1 MHGFRRQGR
10 REVWPVS
17 WHEDFGSK
25 WLRRL
30 RVFAVGGVVVLAGST
45 ARGEKVD
52 LHAAIR
58 MALENNQAFQA
69 VAEKRVEVE
78 SAITEARADAFP
90 QLSLY
95 AGWSQSRNPSFL
107 NSRDFEDILS
117 QFPGADFTPRAQDLY
132 ASGLRLSQPL
142 FTFGKIGAAV
152 QLAKLAASA
161 TEAQVE
167 VARLDTALAAAEA
180 YYGLLAAREQVRTLE
195 LEQQSRSEALAV
207 VQARYDIGEATR
219 LELLQAQAA
228 FAEVRPTVESARGG
242 VLIAEIRLRAV
253 LGVQPGTSLQA
264 HPVEDDPPPPP
275 DSELLARAGWQRRP
289 ELAAIELEREARVRQ
304 ERVITADGLP
314 RLDLSGSWGRQVRLL
329 DNLDRSLFDDWRVS
343 VDLSWS
349 LFDGGRRRGQA
360 AAVRSLQRQLALRL
374 ADTENRVALEVE
386 QAVTGYRTALA
397 RLDAARQARDA
408 AREARRVAEET
419 YQLGAAIFADVL
431 DAQRREVQAEV
442 NSVAS
447 YFDAWVGAAR
457 LARAI
462 GQIPGLA
469 WDSNGWKQE

>member
-1 MHGFRRQGR
+1 MLAMAAAAAHAQEIDLDG
-10 REVWPVS
+10 
-17 WHEDFGSK
+17 
-25 WLRRL
+25 
-30 RVFAVGGVVVLAGST
+30 AV
-45 ARGEKVD
+45 
-52 LHAAIR
+52 R
-58 MALENNQAFQA
+58 MALERNQAFQA
-69 VAEKRVEVE
+69 VAEKRVEVQG
-78 SAITEARADAFP
+78 AITEARADAYP

-95 AGWSQSRNPSFL
+95 AGWNQSRNPSFL

-180 YYGLLAAREQVRTLE
+180 YYGLLAAHEQVRTLE
-195 LEQQSRSEALAV
+195 LEQKSRGEALAV
-207 VQARYDIGEATR
+207 VQARFDIGEATR

-228 FAEVRPTVESARGG
+228 LAEVSPTVESARGG
-242 VLIAEIRLRAV
+242 VLVAETRLRAV
-253 LGVQPGTSLQA
+253 LGMPAGASLQVR
-264 HPVEDDPPPPP
+264 PVEEDPPPPP
-275 DSELLARAGWQRRP
+275 SSEALSRAGWQRRP
-289 ELAAIELEREARVRQ
+289 ELAALELEREARRRQ

-314 RLDLSGSWGRQVRLL
+314 RADLTGSWGRQVRLL
-329 DNLDRSLFDDWRVS
+329 ENVDRSLFDDWRVS
-343 VDLSWS
+343 VDISWS

-397 RLDAARQARDA
+397 RLEASRQARDA

-442 NSVAS
+442 NAVAS

-462 GQIPGLA
+462 GGVPGLA
-469 WDSNGWKQE
+469 WDGNGWKQE

>member
-1 MHGFRRQGR
+1 MTRNGR
-10 REVWPVS
+10 RGTTGIGAFRGFVAAGIV
-17 WHEDFGSK
+17 
-25 WLRRL
+25 
-30 RVFAVGGVVVLAGST
+30 AVAVPA
-45 ARGEKVD
+45 ARGQEID
-52 LHAAIR
+52 LDSAIH
-58 MALENNQAFQA
+58 MALESNQAFQA
-69 VAEKRVEVE
+69 VVEKRVEVQ
-78 SAITEARADAFP
+78 SAIAEARADAFP

-95 AGWSQSRNPSFL
+95 AGWNQSRNPSFL
-107 NSRDFEDILS
+107 NSRDFEDILN
-117 QFPGADFTPRAQDLY
+117 QFPGADFSPRAQDLY
-132 ASGLRLSQPL
+132 ATGLRLSQPL

-152 QLAKLAASA
+152 QLARLAASA

-195 LEQQSRSEALAV
+195 LEQQSRAEALAV
-207 VQARYDIGEATR
+207 VQARFDIGEATR

-228 FAEVRPTVESARGG
+228 LAEVSPTVEGARGG
-242 VLIAEIRLRAV
+242 LLVAETRLRAV
-253 LGVQPGTSLQA
+253 LGLWAGASLTVR
-264 HPVEDDPPPPP
+264 PVEGDPPAPP
-275 DSELLARAGWQRRP
+275 DSGILARAGWVRRP
-289 ELAAIELEREARVRQ
+289 ELAALELEREARRRQ

-314 RLDLSGSWGRQVRLL
+314 RIDLSGSWGRQVRLL
-329 DNLDRSLFDDWRVS
+329 ENLDRSLFDDWRVS

-360 AAVRSLQRQLALRL
+360 AAVRSVQRQLELRL

-397 RLDAARQARDA
+397 RLEAARQARDA

-442 NSVAS
+442 NAVAS
-447 YFDAWVGAAR
+447 YFEAWVGAAR
-457 LARAI
+457 LARAV
-462 GQIPGLA
+462 GRVPGVA
-469 WDSNGWKQE
+469 WDGNGWKQE